1 MFEPS
6 KETRILLATF
16 MATTAGFT
24 LGCSGEQSDS
34 LVSDDTSYER
44 LKDDSGKSYTLVSN
58 GDGTETA
65 KYDNGDSV
73 TFKRD
78 DDGNLNFVAGTAG
91 LLAGLGAGYFLWHGL
106 SSSGSYYDSSS
117 RSYRPSS
124 SVSSDIKKNGWQKY
138 EKEKE
143 RGRYTG
149 GTYVNSGNSFSSSNN
164 SKSNS
169 TNSSSNSNA
178 SSSKSKAATNS
189 KPSSTAQAKSST
201 PSAKASVSSAGTTKS
216 GFGSAGARSSVS

>member
-6 KETRILLATF
+6 KETRVLLATF
-16 MATTAGFT
+16 MAVSVGVVA
-24 LGCSGEQSDS
+24 GCSNEESDS
-34 LVSDDTSYER
+34 LVSDDTSYQR
-44 LKDDSGKSYTLVSN
+44 LKDDSGKEYTLVKN

-78 DDGNLNFVAGTAG
+78 DDGNLNVVAGTAG

-106 SSSGSYYDSSS
+106 NSAGSYYDSNT

-124 SVSSDIKKNGWQKY
+124 SVSQDIRKNGWKKY
-138 EKEKE
+138 DKEKDRS
-143 RGRYTG
+143 RGGTG
-149 GTYVNSGNSFSSSNN
+149 GSTTVNPSNSNSA

-169 TNSSSNSNA
+169 STSSTKSNSTT
-178 SSSKSKAATNS
+178 SNS
-189 KPSSTAQAKSST
+189 KPSVTSQSKSTTPSTKSS
-201 PSAKASVSSAGTTKS
+201 VSAGSTKS
-216 GFGSAGARSSVS
+216 GFGGAGARSAAS